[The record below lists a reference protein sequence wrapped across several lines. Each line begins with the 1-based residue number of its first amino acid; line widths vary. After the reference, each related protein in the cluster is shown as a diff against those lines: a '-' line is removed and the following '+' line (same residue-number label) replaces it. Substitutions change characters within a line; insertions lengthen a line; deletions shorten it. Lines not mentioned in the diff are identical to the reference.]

1 MDFPKPMGSKLT
13 RNAAGIL
20 NFKKSVYPEF
30 SPKVFSLVLQSFLG
44 KNYKNSKK

>member
-20 NFKKSVYPEF
+20 NFKKKCI
-30 SPKVFSLVLQSFLG
+30 PKIFLFTFDFTLVVQ
-44 KNYKNSKK
+44 